1 MKNYIGLK
9 IKKQLDK
16 KCQLKFDFFLELNY
30 KIIMQI

>member
-16 KCQLKFDFFLELNY
+16 NSQLKFDFFLELNY
-30 KIIMQI
+30 KIVM

>member
-16 KCQLKFDFFLELNY
+16 NSQLKFDFFLQLNY
-30 KIIMQI
+30 KIVM